1 MRKQHGR
8 YTIQEEAKKACRE
21 LETLSPEEHAERVEE
36 NQDLV
41 VTACRPRARKNDG
54 GNGTIRPPVRRADAG
69 NSADRV
75 H

>member
-36 NQDLV
+36 NQDYRLS
-41 VTACRPRARKNDG
+41 TAREKERRWQRDNPPP
-54 GNGTIRPPVRRADAG
+54 RPPSRRG
-69 NSADRV
+69 Q
-75 H
+75 